1 MARAPARPVWVFG
14 AGPVGTALVPTLP
27 ALGFA
32 VTWVDAR
39 RASFPATLPP
49 SVEIRISA
57 DPCRLLG
64 DIPQGAFIL
73 IMTYSA
79 TLDLALAAE
88 TLDARRFPFVG
99 MVGSAAMTGD
109 LFSSFVKRRL
119 RLHPSSRATGLD
131 QVPEA
136 LFPLLSCRSAL
147 ALTVADIATGVV
159 LFFIGEVILSRLLYR
174 LRVRAHPY

>member
-1 MARAPARPVWVFG
+1 MARPAARQVWVFG
-14 AGPVGTALVPTLP
+14 AGPVGTALVSTLP

-49 SVEIRISA
+49 GVEIRISA

-88 TLDARRFPFVG
+88 TLDSRRFPFVG
-99 MVGSAAMTGD
+99 MVGSAAKRMRFIKRMIEAGMARQDAARLVCPVGAPTGG
-109 LFSSFVKRRL
+109 SRL
-119 RLHPSSRATGLD
+119 PAAVAAGIVGELLVRDAAIGP
-131 QVPEA
+131 A
-136 LFPLLSCRSAL
+136 LG
-147 ALTVADIATGVV
+147 ALTLG
-159 LFFIGEVILSRLLYR
+159 GE
-174 LRVRAHPY
+174 P

>member
-1 MARAPARPVWVFG
+1 MARATARPVWVFG

-39 RASFPATLPP
+39 RATFPPTLPAG
-49 SVEIRISA
+49 VEIRISA
-57 DPCRLLG
+57 DPCRLIG
-64 DIPQGAFIL
+64 DIPDGAFIL

-99 MVGSAAMTGD
+99 MAGSAAKRMRFIKRMIEAGMARQDAAGLVCPIGSSTG
-109 LFSSFVKRRL
+109 
-119 RLHPSSRATGLD
+119 G
-131 QVPEA
+131 
-136 LFPLLSCRSAL
+136 
-147 ALTVADIATGVV
+147 
-159 LFFIGEVILSRLLYR
+159 SRLPAAVAAGIVGEL
-174 LRVRAHPY
+174 LVRNAASAAALDLIASERQP